1 IQCVPY
7 RSCFPGGL
15 SQGTLILPPCLSRFR
30 LDLLCG
36 DNPNADIAFHFNP
49 RLDAQHTVAM
59 NSLVR
64 GRWLHEIRTP
74 SLPFQGGQPF
84 HLSIKVEEN
93 CFKVTGWGGGGF
105 AHRLDVEE
113 VKALEVSG
121 AVTLRSVCT

>member
-1 IQCVPY
+1 MVLTIQGIP
-7 RSCFPGGL
+7 SCTNGW
-15 SQGTLILPPCLSRFR
+15 FR

-49 RLDAQHTVAM
+49 RLDAQHTVVM
-59 NSLVR
+59 NSQVR

-74 SLPFQGGQPF
+74 CLPFQGGQPF

-93 CFKVTGWGGGGF
+93 CFKVFVDHREFWSF
-105 AHRLDVEE
+105 DHRLDVEE

-121 AVTLRSVCT
+121 AVTLCSVCT